1 MMKKEAK
8 ESMRGFAKLTLDF
21 SFKRVF
27 GNGTDNEAL
36 ISFLNRMIGDVE
48 IKEVRLLP
56 NERLGLIHSN
66 RKVVFDI
73 YCRDK
78 NGTDFIVEM
87 QCARQTFFRDRALYY
102 AAYPLV
108 QQGHRALEEFTELHS
123 RKSEGNKSIQS
134 GFRWDFNLKPI
145 ILIGILNFSM
155 DHCEDWP
162 EDKYYSSYMLREV
175 NSGELMNDK
184 LRFIFLELGRFNK
197 TLDELENLTDKWM
210 YAFKHMHEFTERP
223 QEFSEKEFDVLFNL
237 SKIANFTE
245 SDINLYLDEMI
256 RDNDYWNCIEY
267 AKAEAI
273 AEGLAIGRAEG
284 RAKGR
289 AEGMA
294 EGRAEG
300 IRKMSA
306 AGFTSEQIGSILEVS
321 EEEIAAALR

>member
-1 MMKKEAK
+1 
-8 ESMRGFAKLTLDF
+8 
-21 SFKRVF
+21 
-27 GNGTDNEAL
+27 
-36 ISFLNRMIGDVE
+36 
-48 IKEVRLLP
+48 
-56 NERLGLIHSN
+56 
-66 RKVVFDI
+66 
-73 YCRDK
+73 
-78 NGTDFIVEM
+78 
-87 QCARQTFFRDRALYY
+87 
-102 AAYPLV
+102 
-108 QQGHRALEEFTELHS
+108 
-123 RKSEGNKSIQS
+123 
-134 GFRWDFNLKPI
+134 
-145 ILIGILNFSM
+145 
-155 DHCEDWP
+155 
-162 EDKYYSSYMLREV
+162 MLREV

-197 TLDELENLTDKWM
+197 PLDELENLTDKWM

-273 AEGLAIGRAEG
+273 AEGLAIGRSEG
-284 RAKGR
+284 R
-289 AEGMA
+289 A

>member
-1 MMKKEAK
+1 
-8 ESMRGFAKLTLDF
+8 
-21 SFKRVF
+21 
-27 GNGTDNEAL
+27 
-36 ISFLNRMIGDVE
+36 
-48 IKEVRLLP
+48 
-56 NERLGLIHSN
+56 
-66 RKVVFDI
+66 
-73 YCRDK
+73 
-78 NGTDFIVEM
+78 
-87 QCARQTFFRDRALYY
+87 
-102 AAYPLV
+102 
-108 QQGHRALEEFTELHS
+108 
-123 RKSEGNKSIQS
+123 
-134 GFRWDFNLKPI
+134 
-145 ILIGILNFSM
+145 
-155 DHCEDWP
+155 
-162 EDKYYSSYMLREV
+162 MLREV

-197 TLDELENLTDKWM
+197 SLDELENLTDKWM

-273 AEGLAIGRAEG
+273 AEGLAIGRS
-284 RAKGR
+284 
-289 AEGMA
+289 